1 MLGDA
6 LVLEHYPT
14 HTSITMLGEDFNALI
29 GYHWPNDSVTLSSLD
44 ENFIIARC
52 RDEKRA
58 TQFSRGMVTSGN
70 QFKCTSY
77 CE

>member
-1 MLGDA
+1 MGNA

-14 HTSITMLGEDFNALI
+14 HTNLTMLGEDLNALI
-29 GYHWPNDSVTLSSLD
+29 GYHWPSDSVTLSCLD
-44 ENFIIARC
+44 EKFIIALC

-58 TQFSRGMVTSGN
+58 TQFSQGMVTSGN
-70 QFKCTSY
+70 QFKCTGY